1 MPNDGALDEM
11 GMPNADGM
19 PDEMEMPNRGGVP
32 NEMNMSE
39 NKVYNNNVVL
49 DNIGQKGQTVS
60 DIQENMNFM

>member
-1 MPNDGALDEM
+1 
-11 GMPNADGM
+11 M